1 MSIIRDIRIVT
12 AQHISLPST
21 SRQALVEFFNALDM
35 ELDKEGYEPNDD
47 VKKALKKFET
57 SLLDIE
63 DVVSS
68 VNEESIFDDDDID
81 DIDFVDIDDIDVVDP
96 STEE

>member
-12 AQHISLPST
+12 AQHISLPSA

-35 ELDKEGYEPNDD
+35 ELDREGYEPNAD
-47 VKKALKKFET
+47 VKNALKKFES

-63 DVVSS
+63 HVVSTT
-68 VNEESIFDDDDID
+68 NEHDIFSED
-81 DIDFVDIDDIDVVDP
+81 DIDFIDIDDIDVVDP
-96 STEE
+96 STED